1 MKTNFTPSKIIAS
14 LALITN
20 TSSYAQVQS
29 EPKTI
34 TNSISFT
41 ENKGQVYDQ
50 NYKPRPDVLFGT
62 MTGDMAVHIKNSGIS
77 YQLYKVNSNKK
88 ATNEISNENGNE
100 VAEQTIYRVDLNW
113 INANKNFTIT
123 HDETLPG
130 HSNYYNEGC
139 PNGALFVKSY
149 TGVSLNNLY
158 NGINLHY
165 YQKNGYL
172 KHDYIVA
179 PNTDY
184 KQIQLNVKGAAVNI
198 NKDGTLLLKTP
209 LGKIQEGAPI
219 VYQNG
224 KQLKANWVLKTISTE
239 NTTLSFNI
247 ENYNSAQ
254 ELIIDPVTRLW
265 GTYYGMNGDEFGNA
279 CATDVNDNVFMTG
292 HSASL
297 GGTVIAT
304 TGSHQST
311 SGGNTDAFLVKFN
324 SNGVRQWA
332 TYYGG
337 AGIDQGKSC
346 ATDATSNIYL
356 VGITQSSVG
365 TVIATNQHQGTYGGG
380 TNDAFLV
387 KFNLNGVRQWGT
399 YYGGSGD
406 DSGLSCTVYSTS
418 DVYIAG
424 TTTSTGTLIA
434 TVGSHQAANGG
445 GTEDAFIAKFN
456 SSGFRQWGTFYGGTG
471 SDFGNS
477 CKHDNSGNIYLTGS
491 TTSNS
496 GTVIATTGAH
506 QSFHG
511 VAYDAFLV
519 KFNSTGVR
527 QWGTYCG
534 SNFNELSNSC
544 ATDAS
549 GNVYIA
555 GKTVVSTGTVIA
567 TAGSHQINFG
577 GGSDAFLIKFNSVGV
592 RQWGT
597 YYGGVDFEDG
607 NACAT
612 DPSGNVYL
620 AGVTQ
625 TISTGTVIA
634 TPGSHQSNSGTG
646 TNDAFLVKFN
656 TNGVRQVGTYYG
668 GTGYN
673 AGLGCAT
680 DGSGNVYLVGR
691 TQTTTSVSIASNGAH
706 QTNFG
711 FGNNDAFLV
720 KFSSACVTPPANPTN
735 TTPQNSQTVCAG
747 NSTTLSAASGANSI
761 NWYATPTSTAVLGS
775 GQSYITP
782 TLAIGSYSYYAEAS
796 SCTVSVGR
804 TEVTVNVQSCT
815 PTGMNESKNYSNQF
829 VKVYP
834 NPAQSNI
841 YLDVESI
848 IENANVYVTN
858 NLGQIIIKE
867 KIIGTH
873 TAMNVYTLPS
883 GIYFI
888 RIINNNNIIGTYKFM
903 KE

>member
-1 MKTNFTPSKIIAS
+1 MKKNRIPFKIITGLVLCAYVSTNAKEQLGAKSAS
-14 LALITN
+14 N
-20 TSSYAQVQS
+20 T
-29 EPKTI
+29 
-34 TNSISFT
+34 ISFT

-50 NYKPRPDVLFGT
+50 NYKPRPDVLFGS
-62 MTGDMAVHIKNSGIS
+62 MTGNMAVHIKNNGVS
-77 YQLYKVNSNKK
+77 YQLYKVNSYKEVVDEK
-88 ATNEISNENGNE
+88 TKVKHNEIDK
-100 VAEQTIYRVDLNW
+100 QTIYRVDLNW
-113 INANKNFTIT
+113 VNANQNFVTT

-130 HSNYYNEGC
+130 YNNYYFESC
-139 PNGALFVKSY
+139 PNGALNVKSY
-149 TGVSLNNLY
+149 TGITLNNLY

-165 YQKNGYL
+165 YQKNGDL

-179 PNTDY
+179 PHSNY
-184 KQIQLNVKGAAVNI
+184 KQIQLNVQGATVSI

-209 LGKIQEGAPI
+209 FGKIQEGAPI

-224 KQLKANWVLKTISTE
+224 KQLKANWELKTNSTE

-265 GTYYGMNGDEFGNA
+265 GTYYGANGDEFGNS
-279 CATDVNDNVFMTG
+279 CATDINGNVFMTG
-292 HSASL
+292 YSATL
-297 GGTVIAT
+297 GGTIIAT

-324 SNGVRQWA
+324 SNGVRQWG

-337 AGIDQGKSC
+337 AGYDEGKSC
-346 ATDATSNIYL
+346 AADATSNIYL
-356 VGITQSSVG
+356 VGTTQSSVG
-365 TVIATNQHQGTYGGG
+365 TVIATNQHQGIFGGG

-387 KFNLNGVRQWGT
+387 KFNSSGVRQWGT
-399 YYGGSGD
+399 YYGGSGND
-406 DSGLSCTVYSTS
+406 LGLSCHVYSTS

-424 TTTSTGTLIA
+424 TTASTGTVIA
-434 TVGSHQAANGG
+434 TVGSHQAVNGG
-445 GTEDAFIAKFN
+445 GTEDAFLAKFN
-456 SSGFRQWGTFYGGTG
+456 SSGIRQWGTYYGGTG

-477 CKHDNSGNIYLTGS
+477 CKSDNSGNIYLTGS
-491 TTSNS
+491 TTSNT
-496 GTVIATTGAH
+496 GTVIATAGAH
-506 QSFHG
+506 QSVHG

-519 KFNSTGVR
+519 KFNSNGIR

-555 GKTVVSTGTVIA
+555 GKTVVSSGTVIA
-567 TAGSHQINFG
+567 TVGSHQFNFG
-577 GGSDAFLIKFNSVGV
+577 GGSDAFLIKFNSAGV

-597 YYGGVDFEDG
+597 YYGGADFEEG

-625 TISTGTVIA
+625 TISTGTVVA
-634 TPGSHQSNSGTG
+634 TPGSYQSTSGSG
-646 TNDAFLVKFN
+646 TNDAFIVKFN
-656 TNGVRQVGTYYG
+656 TNGVRLVGTYYG

-680 DGSGNVYLVGR
+680 DGNGDIYLVGR

-711 FGNNDAFLV
+711 GGNNDAFLV
-720 KFSSACVTPPANPTN
+720 KFSSNCTAPTNPTN
-735 TTPQNSQTVCAG
+735 TTPLTNQTICAG
-747 NSTTLSAASGANSI
+747 NFATLSATSGANAI
-761 NWYATPTSTAVLGS
+761 NWYATPTSTTLLGTGNS
-775 GQSYITP
+775 FATT

-796 SCTVSVGR
+796 SCTVSATR
-804 TEVTVNVQSCT
+804 TEITVNVQLCT
-815 PTGMNESKNYSNQF
+815 GINELKNNPNQLI
-829 VKVYP
+829 KVYP
-834 NPAQSNI
+834 NPAHSII
-841 YLDVESI
+841 YIDVENI
-848 IENANVYVTN
+848 DENTNVFVRN
-858 NLGQIIIKE
+858 MLGQFV
-867 KIIGTH
+867 
-873 TAMNVYTLPS
+873 MNETINTKHVPLNIFDLPS

-888 RIINNNNIIGTYKFM
+888 QLINNTNIVSTYKFV